1 MISFRSRVG
10 RDRVGT
16 GPVDTVRGSGPV
28 DAVRFRFPPPT
39 TLPCDDLELG
49 GFFVALE
56 GTFPVL
62 ERIFLVFERGIEVE
76 WRRCEVGWK
85 WDGKRHK
92 RWERDLVMGRRPQG
106 LK

>member
-10 RDRVGT
+10 RDRVGS
-16 GPVDTVRGSGPV
+16 GPVDAVRGSGPV

-39 TLPCDDLELG
+39 ALPCDDMTFG

-56 GTFPVL
+56 GIFPVL
-62 ERIFLVFERGIEVE
+62 ERIVLVFEPGIEVE
-76 WRRCEVGWK
+76 WGGCEVGWK
-85 WDGKRHK
+85 SDGTRHK